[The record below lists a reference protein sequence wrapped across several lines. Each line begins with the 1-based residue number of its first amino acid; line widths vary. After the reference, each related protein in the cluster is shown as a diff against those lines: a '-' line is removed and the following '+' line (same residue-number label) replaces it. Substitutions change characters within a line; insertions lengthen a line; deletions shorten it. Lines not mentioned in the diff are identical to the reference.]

1 MPTATSFLSMKPT
14 FKPHLPAPSPSP
26 TPETPQPEP
35 EPANAVAR
43 FRKGLVPGH
52 LTLAQVQP
60 YLDANRRSAGSL
72 VAAFWATGDR
82 GLLQEAKE
90 KYPKDPKVNL
100 IGYLTVPYDG
110 RQSDSPERW
119 RLLEAFKES
128 APENPMGN
136 YLAARDYF
144 KSGQTDK
151 AVEELTAAA
160 GKAGFQDYSAE
171 FLQNSEEAW
180 RAAGYSEAEAKSVAA
195 AWLSTGAIVEVKRLG
210 ENLVALANA
219 YQQAG
224 DATSAQ
230 SVLRIGVVL
239 GNQLDQP
246 SATVLVRNLAGLR
259 VESQA
264 LSALAP
270 TTPYD
275 DSGRT
280 VADRLAEIAQRRE
293 ALISLRD
300 QGVKALE
307 TMADSDLVS
316 VYDREKTL
324 GSESAL
330 RWLVNRQGASNA
342 TNGR

>member
-1 MPTATSFLSMKPT
+1 M
-14 FKPHLPAPSPSP
+14 
-26 TPETPQPEP
+26 
-35 EPANAVAR
+35 
-43 FRKGLVPGH
+43 
-52 LTLAQVQP
+52 
-60 YLDANRRSAGSL
+60 
-72 VAAFWATGDR
+72 AAFWATGDR

-110 RQSDSPERW
+110 RQSGSPERW

-128 APENPMGN
+128 APENPVGN

-171 FLQNSEEAW
+171 FLQNAEEAW
-180 RAAGYSEAEAKSVAA
+180 RAAGYSEAEAKSVAS
-195 AWLSTGAIVEVKRLG
+195 AWLSTGAIVEVRRLG

-246 SATVLVRNLAGLR
+246 SAIVLVRNLAGLG
-259 VESQA
+259 VESQV

-270 TTPYD
+270 TAPYD

-280 VADRLAEIAQRRE
+280 VAERLAEIAQRRE
-293 ALISLRD
+293 ALLSLRE

-316 VYDREKTL
+316 FFDREKAL

-330 RWLVNRQGASNA
+330 RWLASRQAGSNA
-342 TNGR
+342 NNSP